1 MTVIQYRH
9 NPIVF
14 TGKGVGKMKG
24 KKSRISMTKRQ
35 ELEGLFFAVPF
46 IIGTLAFF
54 AYPLIFS
61 VLLSFGDLDKGGNG
75 LKILFSGLGNYKR
88 IFVIDTSFLPGLW
101 SICKVAFLKVP
112 LILIISL
119 LFAIMLNRAGRLKSF
134 YRIAVFI
141 PFLIGMGQVLDAM
154 LDLGFS
160 NQILAI
166 KDNAYVPRELLE
178 YMGDDILGFLD
189 YVFNMIVM
197 VLWSCSVQTLLFL
210 SSIQSIS
217 PSLYE
222 SSQIDGA
229 NAYENFWKITLPMV
243 SPMLMLNAVYTVI
256 ICFTGRNNS
265 VLKYIL
271 NYTLVKAEY
280 GFSSALGC
288 VYMITVFIFIGI
300 AWLLISSYLR
310 KNRS

>member
-1 MTVIQYRH
+1 
-9 NPIVF
+9 
-14 TGKGVGKMKG
+14 MKSQR
-24 KKSRISMTKRQ
+24 KRLSMTKRQ
-35 ELEGLFFAVPF
+35 ELEGLFFSIPF
-46 IIGTLAFF
+46 IIGTLVFF

-61 VLLSFGDLDKGGNG
+61 MLLSFGDLDKSAGG
-75 LKILFSGLGNYKR
+75 LKILFSGINNYKR
-88 IFVIDTSFLPGLW
+88 IFVTDTSFLPSLW
-101 SICKVAFLKVP
+101 NICQVALLKVP

-119 LFAIMLNRAGRLKSF
+119 LFAIMLNRAGKLKAF

-166 KDNAYVPRELLE
+166 RDNPYIPRELLE
-178 YMGDDILGFLD
+178 YMGENVLSLLD
-189 YVFNMIVM
+189 RLFNMIVM

-256 ICFTGRNNS
+256 ISFTGRNNG

-280 GFSSALGC
+280 GFSSALGWI
-288 VYMITVFIFIGI
+288 YMLTVFLFIGA
-300 AWLLISSYLR
+300 AWLLIGKYIR